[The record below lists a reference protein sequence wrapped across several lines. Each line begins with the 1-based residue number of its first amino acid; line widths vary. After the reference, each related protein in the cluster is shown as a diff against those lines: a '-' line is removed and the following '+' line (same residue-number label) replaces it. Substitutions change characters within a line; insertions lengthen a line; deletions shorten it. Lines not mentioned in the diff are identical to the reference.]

1 MYLIEKKDNILCL
14 FYLTNKLYVRKVNIV
29 SFMLLFLNKKNN
41 SVETKKIKI
50 VNLKFFIPK
59 FVFPYNFPLR
69 RKMTNEFGI
78 LSNDNLHHSS
88 FSAFQNYKY
97 LQLTIYD

>member
-50 VNLKFFIPK
+50 ID
-59 FVFPYNFPLR
+59 LR
-69 RKMTNEFGI
+69 LI
-78 LSNDNLHHSS
+78 LSLNLFFHII
-88 FSAFQNYKY
+88 FLLEEK
-97 LQLTIYD
+97 

>member
-50 VNLKFFIPK
+50 VNLKFFIP
-59 FVFPYNFPLR
+59 
-69 RKMTNEFGI
+69 
-78 LSNDNLHHSS
+78 NL
-88 FSAFQNYKY
+88 
-97 LQLTIYD
+97 IYHLIFA